1 MPDAPESLAS
11 ATVQP
16 VRRGVEAVTVL
27 VGRLHGRGV
36 GGAEAPQ
43 PCADQWS
50 GTTATVTRLE
60 VADTDGD
67 GVSVRDACDD
77 ARRSSAPGDG
87 IPEGTAVLLI
97 ARGAGPCIEW
107 MLVQAPDGRES
118 WVRLRYLAPPLQE
131 ASATRTPA
139 ATARPTPSPSPTA
152 TQTPAVT
159 PRPTAAP
166 ADTQTPSATPEPT
179 PSPTATRT
187 PAVTP
192 RPTPSPTATRTPTAT
207 PAPTA
212 VRSPEA
218 FHCHCRRVINDRTR
232 CDQRYTAQGGPGYCH
247 TGETH
252 GSFNTW
258 PPRH

>member
-152 TQTPAVT
+152 T
-159 PRPTAAP
+159 
-166 ADTQTPSATPEPT
+166 
-179 PSPTATRT
+179 RT